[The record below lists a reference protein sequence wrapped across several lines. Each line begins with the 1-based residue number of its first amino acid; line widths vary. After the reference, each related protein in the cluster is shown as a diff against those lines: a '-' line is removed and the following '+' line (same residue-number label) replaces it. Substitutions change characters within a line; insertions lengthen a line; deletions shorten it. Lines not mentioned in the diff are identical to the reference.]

1 MRQRA
6 GVNHVNRVRGAV
18 LAGAAAL
25 LLCAGIAPA
34 AALADTGFMG
44 PSTLG
49 VSGSAPTGAKPESK
63 LWFNDGSWW
72 AVMFDTATDDNHIF
86 RLDRSTQSWLDTGVL
101 VDPRDGSRSDT
112 LWDGEHLYVASHI
125 FTNGAALGDGAKVW
139 RYSYS
144 PTTGYSLDTG
154 FPVAINGMKTETLV
168 MDQDSSGQLWAVWV
182 QAGEVYV
189 NRSLDDDRT
198 WGTPFVL
205 PAAGATG
212 LTADDIASLVAF
224 GGKIGVMWSH
234 QGDPAFYFAT
244 HRDDQDDVT
253 WQPTEAA
260 LQGGH
265 LADDHINLKAAAD
278 GRVFAAVKTSETTV
292 KSPLNLLLAR
302 DPDSGLWSGH
312 IFGTKQDHHTRPIV
326 MLDESNQRVHM
337 FATAPEA
344 GGSIYH
350 KNSPM
355 EPVAFP
361 SGRGKLVLE
370 DSESPDVNDAT
381 GSKQSVT
388 LATGLPV
395 LGSDDSTD
403 LYWHNFDSLAL
414 AADFAGS
421 PTTSTAPLAV
431 AFSDASNGYPTR
443 WQWDF
448 GDGSTS
454 TAANP
459 VHTYTVPGLYDVTL
473 TTWDMGGQ
481 SSTKTREDFVTV
493 LPSVATAAS
502 ADTFTSSTLPDKNYG
517 AFTTLRARYQLNKT
531 IYHTFMRF
539 DVTGVTAP
547 VVSAKLR
554 LFVSDGS
561 KIGGTVHPVAAP
573 WSETALTWN
582 SGVAMDAAV
591 ASIGVVPVGTWVE
604 VELPASLF
612 EAGNGSYSLGIQS
625 TSPDDAWYASR
636 ETATAPQ
643 LVLGQPLGSP

>member
-1 MRQRA
+1 MRQLA
-6 GVNHVNRVRGAV
+6 GGGRVNRVRGAV
-18 LAGAAAL
+18 LAAAVSL
-25 LLCAGIAPA
+25 LLCAGIGPA

-44 PSTLG
+44 PSTVG

-72 AVMFDTATDDNHIF
+72 AVMFDAASGDNHIF
-86 RLDRSTQSWLDTGVL
+86 RLDRPSHSWLDTGVL
-101 VDPRDGSRSDT
+101 VDARNGSRSDT

-125 FTNGAALGDGAKVW
+125 FTNGAALGDGAKLW

-144 PTTGYSLDTG
+144 PTAGYSLDAG

-168 MDQDSSGQLWAVWV
+168 FDQDSTGQLWAVWV

-189 NRSLDDDRT
+189 NRTTGDDRT

-224 GGKIGVMWSH
+224 AGKIGVMWSH

-244 HRDDQDDVT
+244 HNDADDDAT
-253 WQPTEAA
+253 WQATEAA
-260 LQGGH
+260 LHGGH

-278 GRVFAAVKTSETTV
+278 GRVFAAVKTSETIV
-292 KSPLNLLLAR
+292 KSPLNLLLKR
-302 DPDSGLWSGH
+302 DPDSGLWSSH

-326 MLDESNQRVHM
+326 MLDESNQRIHM

-344 GGSIYH
+344 GGAIYH
-350 KNSPM
+350 KNAPM
-355 EPVAFP
+355 EPVAFA

-370 DSESPDVNDAT
+370 DSDSPDVNDAT

-388 LATGLPV
+388 IATGLPI
-395 LGSDDSTD
+395 LGSDDTTD
-403 LYWHNFDSLAL
+403 LYWHNFDTLEL

-421 PTTSTAPLAV
+421 PTNSTAPLAV

-443 WQWDF
+443 WLWDF

-454 TAANP
+454 TASNP

-481 SSTKTREDFVTV
+481 SSAKTREDFVTV

-517 AFTTLRARYQLNKT
+517 AFTTLRARYQLGKT

-561 KIGGTVHPVAAP
+561 KVGGTVHPVAAP

-591 ASIGVVPVGTWVE
+591 ASIGVVPAGTWVE